1 MLYVCSL
8 AMIPLSKC
16 VSFQGQLLHTTKVN
30 STILMEAGICL
41 HVFSFLNLWQN
52 FSVQGL
58 YSNVIPCF
66 NFTCAVQHDGISA
79 HW

>member
-16 VSFQGQLLHTTKVN
+16 VSFQGQFLHTTKVN
-30 STILMEAGICL
+30 STIMMEAEICL
-41 HVFSFLNLWQN
+41 LFFSFLKLWQY

-58 YSNVIPCF
+58 YSNTFPRF
-66 NFTCAVQHDGISA
+66 NFACAVQHDGISA